1 MLDDAVDAAA
11 EALLRGEVVV
21 LPTDT
26 VYGIAVATSVPGATE
41 RLFAVKERPADVP
54 LPVLVADE
62 AQAREIADVPPLAA
76 ELMAAHWPGALTIVL
91 ARRPGFDIDLG
102 GRDSTTVGVR
112 VPDHDVPRE
121 LARRV
126 GPLATT
132 SANRHGRPT
141 PATAQEVQAELGV
154 ALVIDGGRCDGAPS
168 TVVRVDGD
176 SLDILRQG
184 AVTVSPR

>member
-1 MLDDAVDAAA
+1 VIDDAVD
-11 EALLRGEVVV
+11 ALLRGEVVG

-26 VYGIAVATSVPGATE
+26 VYGIAVATSVAGATM
-41 RLFAVKERPADVP
+41 RIFDVKERPINVP
-54 LPVLVADE
+54 LPVLVADVD
-62 AQAREIADVPPLAA
+62 QAGEVADVSPLAA

-91 ARRPGFDIDLG
+91 PRTAGFDVDLG
-102 GRDSTTVGVR
+102 GSDAATVGVR

-141 PATAQEVQAELGV
+141 PPTAAEVQAELGIDV
-154 ALVIDGGRCDGAPS
+154 VIDGGRCEGAPS
-168 TVVRVDGD
+168 TVVRIVGD
-176 SLDILRQG
+176 VVDILRQG
-184 AVTVSPR
+184 AVTVSIR